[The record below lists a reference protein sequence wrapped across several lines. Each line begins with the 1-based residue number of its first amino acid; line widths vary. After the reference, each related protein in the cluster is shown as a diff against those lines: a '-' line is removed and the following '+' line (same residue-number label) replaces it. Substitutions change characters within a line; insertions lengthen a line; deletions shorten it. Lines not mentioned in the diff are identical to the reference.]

1 MTDLS
6 TKTCCVVDNGLFV
19 SFARHI
25 APAFKKLY
33 YAPTW
38 RGPFAKSNQ
47 LVVGKGFN
55 EMEMVKFPLKKAD
68 EIDLWVFLDVY
79 HSDLQLYL
87 ADRGARVWGSRAG
100 DEMELNRWQFKQYLK
115 KIGLPVQR
123 CEKVVGF
130 DDLRKYLKGVK
141 KKVFV
146 KTSFVR
152 GDFET
157 FPCESYELIE
167 PRIDDLEH
175 HLGAVKADYEFIVED
190 DIPDAVEVGY
200 DGFTIDGQFPSH
212 AMMGVEVKDVGMIG
226 VVKEYLALA
235 DPVKV
240 VNTALAPAFK
250 GYNYRGFFCSEI
262 RYTKDKKPFLIDPCC
277 RLGTPSNELLQDLFD
292 NWPLTLWDGAEGK
305 CTSPTVKSKFGV
317 LAVIHSEFAVD
328 NWHSISYPKS
338 IDNFVKLRFHTR
350 IGGKDFVAPQVVGLP
365 DLGVV
370 VGTGD
375 TILAAIGQCK
385 ERASQI
391 KGFQTQV
398 SLESI
403 DKALETI
410 KDMEK
415 LGIKFAEKV
424 PTAEEVREC

>member
-6 TKTCCVVDNGLFV
+6 NKTVTIVDNGLFV
-19 SFARHI
+19 SFARKI
-25 APAFKKLY
+25 APAFKRCY

-38 RGPFAKSNQ
+38 KGPFAKSNQ
-47 LVVGKGFN
+47 LVVGSGFP

-68 EIDLWVFLDVY
+68 ETDLWVFLDVY
-79 HSDLQLYL
+79 HSDLQIYL

-115 KIGLPVQR
+115 KIGLPVQH
-123 CEKVVGF
+123 CEKVIGF

-175 HLGAVKADYEFIVED
+175 HLGAVKGDYEFIVED

-226 VVKEYLALA
+226 VVKEYSALA
-235 DPVKV
+235 EPVKV
-240 VNTALAPAFK
+240 VNKALVPAFN

-277 RLGTPSNELLQDLFD
+277 RLGTPSNELLQELFN

-328 NWHSISYPKS
+328 NWHSISYPKEL
-338 IDNFVKLRFHTR
+338 DPYVKLRFHTR
-350 IGGKDFVAPQVVGLP
+350 IDGKDFVAPQTVGLP

-375 TILAAIGQCK
+375 TLLKAISQCK

-424 PTAEEVREC
+424 PTVDEVRKA